1 MSKYKKKAA
10 SKSIKKAM
18 SFAQFIKRFPNE
30 KACAEYLYNVKWP
43 DGFVC
48 PVCGHR
54 HAYALNR
61 PGRYQ
66 CAKCRHQT
74 SLTANTVMHRTH
86 LPLTKWFWTI
96 YLVACDKRGI
106 SALTLAGK
114 ISVSYE
120 SAWYLLRR
128 IRHAMETRDA
138 NYTIGGIIE
147 LDDSYFGAKIK
158 GKEGRGAGNQS
169 VFVAVSKDSEGRPQ
183 YLKLMTTPNVQ
194 IPSVQSFVDENLEL
208 GSVVETDGY
217 KSYRKPLAQ
226 DFEHQACNFSPDSEH
241 LKWLHRIIGNAKA
254 FINGTYHGTSTKHL
268 QMYLSEYCY
277 RFNRRNFG
285 GAVFDRLMIAVAS

>member
-1 MSKYKKKAA
+1 MYKKKAA

-18 SFAQFIKRFPNE
+18 SYAQFLKRFPNE
-30 KACAEYLYNVKWP
+30 KACAEYLYSVKWP
-43 DGFVC
+43 NGFVC

-54 HAYALNR
+54 HYYALNR

-74 SLTANTVMHRTH
+74 SLTANTVMHQTH
-86 LPLTKWFWTI
+86 LPLTKWFWAI

-106 SALTLAGK
+106 SALTLAGR

-120 SAWYLLRR
+120 TAWYLLRR
-128 IRHAMETRDA
+128 IRKAMEARDA
-138 NYTIGGIIE
+138 HYTLGGIIE
-147 LDDSYFGAKIK
+147 FDDSYFGAKIK
-158 GKEGRGAGNQS
+158 GKEGRGAGNQG
-169 VFVAVSKDSEGRPQ
+169 VFVAVGKDAEGRPK
-183 YLKLMTTPNVQ
+183 YLKMLTTPNIQ
-194 IPSVQSFVDENLEL
+194 IPSVEKFVNENMDT
-208 GSVVETDGY
+208 GSIVETDGFR
-217 KSYRKPLAQ
+217 SYRKPLA
-226 DFEHQACNFSPDSEH
+226 ENYTHQAEDFDPNSEH

-277 RFNRRNFG
+277 RFNRRSFG
-285 GAVFDRLMIAVAS
+285 GAIFDRLLIAIAG

>member
-1 MSKYKKKAA
+1 MYKKKAA

-18 SFAQFIKRFPNE
+18 SYSQFLKRFPNE
-30 KACAEYLYNVKWP
+30 KACAEYLYSIKWP
-43 DGFVC
+43 NGFVC
-48 PVCGHR
+48 PVCGHQ

-74 SLTANTVMHRTH
+74 SLTAGTVMHRTH
-86 LPLTKWFWTI
+86 LPLTKWFWAI

-106 SALTLAGK
+106 SALTLAGR

-120 SAWYLLRR
+120 TAWYLLRR
-128 IRHAMETRDA
+128 IRKAMENRDA
-138 NYTIGGIIE
+138 RYTLGGIIE
-147 LDDSYFGAKIK
+147 FDDSYFGAKIK
-158 GKEGRGAGNQS
+158 GKEGRGAGNQG
-169 VFVAVSKDSEGRPQ
+169 VFVAVGKDKEGRPQ
-183 YLKLMTTPNVQ
+183 YLKMLTTPNIQ
-194 IPSVQSFVDENLEL
+194 SLSVKKFVDENLET
-208 GSVVETDGY
+208 GSVVETDGFN
-217 KSYRKPLAQ
+217 SYRKPLASNYT
-226 DFEHQACNFSPDSEH
+226 HQIENFSPDSEH

-277 RFNRRNFG
+277 RFNRRSFG
-285 GAVFDRLMIAVAS
+285 GAIFDRLLVAIAG

>member
-1 MSKYKKKAA
+1 MYKKKAA
-10 SKSIKKAM
+10 SKTIKKAM
-18 SFAQFIKRFPNE
+18 SYAQFLKRFPNE

-43 DGFVC
+43 EGFVC

-54 HAYALNR
+54 HGHALSR

-86 LPLTKWFWTI
+86 LPLTKWFWAI

-106 SALTLAGK
+106 SALTLAGR

-120 SAWYLLRR
+120 TAWYLLCR
-128 IRHAMETRDA
+128 IRKAMETRDA
-138 NYTIGGIIE
+138 HYTLSGIIE
-147 LDDSYFGAKIK
+147 FDDSYFGAKIK
-158 GKEGRGAGNQS
+158 GVRGRKAGNQG
-169 VFVAVSKDSEGRPQ
+169 VFVAVGKDKEGRPC
-183 YLKLMTTPNVQ
+183 YLKMLTTPNIQ
-194 IPSVQSFVDENLEL
+194 ISSVQEFVDKNLEE

-217 KSYRKPLAQ
+217 KSYRKPLAKNYT
-226 DFEHQACNFSPDSEH
+226 HQAEDFNPDSEH

-277 RFNRRNFG
+277 RFNRRSFG
-285 GAVFDRLMIAVAS
+285 GAIFDRLLIAIAE

>member
-1 MSKYKKKAA
+1 MYKKKAA

-18 SFAQFIKRFPNE
+18 SYAQFLKRFPNE
-30 KACAEYLYNVKWP
+30 KACAEYLYSVKCP
-43 DGFVC
+43 KGFVC
-48 PVCGHR
+48 PVCGHQ
-54 HAYALNR
+54 HCYALNR
-61 PGRYQ
+61 FGRYQ

-86 LPLTKWFWTI
+86 LPLTKWFWAI

-106 SALTLAGK
+106 SALTLAGR

-120 SAWYLLRR
+120 TAWYLLCR
-128 IRHAMETRDA
+128 IRKAMEARDA
-138 NYTIGGIIE
+138 NYILGGIVE
-147 LDDSYFGAKIK
+147 FDDSYFGAKIK
-158 GKEGRGAGNQS
+158 GVRGRKAGNQG
-169 VFVAVSKDSEGRPQ
+169 VFVAVGKDGEGRPR
-183 YLKLMTTPNVQ
+183 YLKMLTTPNIQ
-194 IPSVQSFVDENLEL
+194 IPSVKEFVDENLEA

-217 KSYRKPLAQ
+217 KSYRKPLAEN
-226 DFEHQACNFSPDSEH
+226 FNHQAEDFSPDSEH

-277 RFNRRNFG
+277 RFNRRSFG
-285 GAVFDRLMIAVAS
+285 GAIFDRLLLAIAQ